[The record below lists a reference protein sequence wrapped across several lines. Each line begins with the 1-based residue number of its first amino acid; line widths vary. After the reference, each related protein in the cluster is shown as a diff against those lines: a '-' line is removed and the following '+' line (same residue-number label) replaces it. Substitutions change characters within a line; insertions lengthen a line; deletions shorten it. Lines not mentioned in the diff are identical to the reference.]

1 MRKTL
6 YIDDETA
13 ELADYIPRKYSV
25 SAIFRI
31 FLAAVVLNDEEF
43 TRWLKGDKKRKEIYL
58 WLKDKVGG
66 KRKIVLD

>member
-13 ELADYIPRKYSV
+13 ELAEYIPRKYSV
-25 SAIFRI
+25 SAAFRV
-31 FLAAVVLNDEEF
+31 FLAAIVLDDSEF
-43 TRWLKGDKKRKEIYL
+43 TKWLKADKKRKEVYL